1 MKRAFSC
8 LFPRRGVSL
17 LLAVTL
23 AQGCAGGRGSDAKA
37 PTVAELRKDA
47 ERDSSQTGAWLL
59 AELVSPDGNPERA
72 KQARKQLDHLKSGD
86 VLAEL
91 GRGLDDFSHGRLRTA
106 PESMMRA
113 VKAARES
120 DDPNAEFFG
129 WYAARQAIGF
139 RSSDPKLWQRWKP
152 FVQQALA
159 SPGRLGFRARAEL
172 VDWALSEAYAEG
184 EQDIA
189 ALSQKLHGCAK
200 ELRIAGPF
208 GRNSAADLLRSFPAE
223 APGPWPARFPKEA
236 GQGEA
241 PSVRTTTRTGC
252 NVESKEPLPGGVY
265 YAETFVTLQQ
275 PRDVLVWAGRALRI
289 WVDDAKVLEHDVRD
303 WGTWTEVAAG
313 VSLAA
318 GRHRVVVE
326 LTEPN
331 VELRLLE
338 RDGRPL
344 AAEVDTDGSKPYT
357 LTAPPRLQANSLTR
371 YVTKAGVR
379 DPKDD
384 LLRFVVAN
392 LAGEDGGADV
402 ASVLIEPL
410 VADPGRAT
418 GIALSSAA
426 RFADS
431 DPIYE
436 NSQRR
441 DLVRQLNERAAK
453 RDPGLWSARLSLG
466 LWEAEKSGMPEGARV
481 LKQLSKEFPEVPAI
495 LASLTRL
502 YNELGWYAAY
512 AASARELASRFADDA
527 DALEVAIPVLD
538 SAGEAALADKLA
550 RRARELNPDSEV
562 MLGRALAR
570 HDFAE
575 ALAEL
580 KRIGA
585 RHPERKDIAE
595 RIYDVMVRAGNERE
609 TWNKLEAAIK
619 QNPKNPQAR
628 LALADAGLAAGK
640 KDALVQALV
649 AAVEGGAETDGIEE
663 ALDLVEG
670 ATELEPYRHN
680 AQAIIAAYEKS
691 GVKLPGTAAR
701 VLDYSAIWVHSDGS
715 SRMLDHQIM
724 QIQSAE
730 AITQQAEQE
739 LRRGLWLH
747 LRVIKKNGQIF
758 EPELVEGKPTA
769 TLPHLEVGDYVETER
784 IESGPGD
791 GERGARYFGPRWFFR
806 EENIAYARSEFVV
819 VSPKDRPLQ
828 IEAKNNV
835 PPPQVKEV
843 GSLVVRRWRVDQSPA
858 APVEPFGAPVS
869 EFLPSVQIGW
879 GADLK
884 TALRAMSDGVTDL
897 TPKDPRIV
905 RIAQRIVA
913 PAKKP
918 SEQAKK
924 LYRWVVGNVQEGE
937 EDDGRRAIVGKNGNL
952 WRAYI
957 TLCRA
962 LEIPVD
968 YAAAQNKL
976 ALPPT
981 GPFSEQALFTQP
993 LIRVGGKGGTW
1004 LTLGSKYAPFGYVP
1018 AEARGMPAYLLSSGT
1033 PELTQTPKEG
1043 MLDDM
1048 AYEGTVKLK
1057 ASGAA
1062 DVALTLSFSGKY
1074 ATGLRNALSQLPEDQ
1089 LRDVLE
1095 ARLLGREL
1103 RGIQLSHYRVDHFDD
1118 LDSPLLIHVQG
1129 HVQSFAERSR
1139 GALVVS
1145 PPFGARLSQ
1154 LAVLPVR
1161 QTPLLLVDAT
1171 HQRIKLKLDLP
1182 PGAKLE
1188 ALSPPKLVKDGER
1201 QVTVRDN
1208 LQGSTLVL
1216 DREIELPAGRV
1227 QPSAYGKFQEFARQ
1241 ADEALFHSVRVRLP

>member
-1 MKRAFSC
+1 
-8 LFPRRGVSL
+8 
-17 LLAVTL
+17 
-23 AQGCAGGRGSDAKA
+23 
-37 PTVAELRKDA
+37 
-47 ERDSSQTGAWLL
+47 
-59 AELVSPDGNPERA
+59 
-72 KQARKQLDHLKSGD
+72 
-86 VLAEL
+86 VL
-91 GRGLDDFSHGRLRTA
+91 
-106 PESMMRA
+106 
-113 VKAARES
+113 
-120 DDPNAEFFG
+120 
-129 WYAARQAIGF
+129 I
-139 RSSDPKLWQRWKP
+139 
-152 FVQQALA
+152 
-159 SPGRLGFRARAEL
+159 
-172 VDWALSEAYAEG
+172 
-184 EQDIA
+184 
-189 ALSQKLHGCAK
+189 
-200 ELRIAGPF
+200 
-208 GRNSAADLLRSFPAE
+208 
-223 APGPWPARFPKEA
+223 
-236 GQGEA
+236 
-241 PSVRTTTRTGC
+241 
-252 NVESKEPLPGGVY
+252 
-265 YAETFVTLQQ
+265 
-275 PRDVLVWAGRALRI
+275 
-289 WVDDAKVLEHDVRD
+289 
-303 WGTWTEVAAG
+303 
-313 VSLAA
+313 
-318 GRHRVVVE
+318 E
-326 LTEPN
+326 LTEPS
-331 VELRLLE
+331 VEIRLQAL
-338 RDGRPL
+338 DGRPL
-344 AAEVDTDGSKPYT
+344 DVATDVDGSKPYVLGAPERLKVNT
-357 LTAPPRLQANSLTR
+357 LTRW
-371 YVTKAGVR
+371 VTTAGVR

-384 LLRFVVAN
+384 LLRFVAAS

-402 ASVLIEPL
+402 ASVVIEPL
-410 VADPGRAT
+410 VADPARAT
-418 GIALSSAA
+418 GISLSTAA

-441 DLVRQLNERAAK
+441 DLVRQLNERAAA
-453 RDPGLWSARLSLG
+453 RDPGLWSSRLSLG
-466 LWEAEKSGMPEGARV
+466 LWEAEKSGLPEGARV

-512 AASARELASRFADDA
+512 AATARELATRFADDA

-538 SAGEAALADKLA
+538 AAGEIARADQLAK
-550 RRARELNPDSEV
+550 RAQELNPDSEV
-562 MLGRALAR
+562 MLSRALNR
-570 HDFAE
+570 HDYAE

-595 RIYDVMVRAGNERE
+595 RIFDVMVRAGNERE

-640 KDALVQALV
+640 NDALVRALV
-649 AAVEGGAETDGIEE
+649 AAVENGAETDAIEE

-670 ATELEPYRHN
+670 ATELEPYRHD
-680 AQAIIAAYEKS
+680 ARAIIAAYEKA
-691 GVKLPGTAAR
+691 GIKMPGTAAR
-701 VLDYSAIWVHSDGS
+701 VLDYSAVWVHSDGS
-715 SRMLDHQIM
+715 SRMLEHEIVQV
-724 QIQSAE
+724 QSAE

-769 TLPHLEVGDYVETER
+769 TLPHLEIGDYVETER
-784 IESGPGD
+784 IESHQGD

-819 VSPKDRPLQ
+819 ISPKDRPLQ
-828 IEAKNNV
+828 IEARNNV
-835 PPPQVKEV
+835 PPPQVQEA

-858 APVEPFGAPVS
+858 APVEPFGAPIS

-879 GADLK
+879 GADLQS
-884 TALRAMSDGVTDL
+884 ALRAMSDGVTDL
-897 TPKDPRIV
+897 TPRDPRIV
-905 RIAQRIVA
+905 RIAKRIVA
-913 PAKKP
+913 PANKRTD
-918 SEQAKK
+918 QARK

-937 EDDGRRAIVGKNGNL
+937 EDDGRRVIVGKNGNL

-962 LEIPVD
+962 LDIPVD
-968 YAAAQNKL
+968 YAAAQNRL

-981 GPFSEQALFTQP
+981 GPFSESALFTQP
-993 LIRVGGKGGTW
+993 LIRVGGKDGAW

-1043 MLDDM
+1043 TQDDM
-1048 AYEGTVKLK
+1048 AYEGTVKLQ

-1062 DVALTLSFSGKY
+1062 DVALTLSFTGKY

-1095 ARLLGREL
+1095 SRLLGREL
-1103 RGIQLSHYRVDHFDD
+1103 RGIQLSQYRVDHFDD

-1129 HVQSFAERSR
+1129 HVQSFAERSS

-1188 ALSPPKLVKDGER
+1188 KLAPPKLVKDGER
-1201 QVTVRDN
+1201 QVTVRDSH
-1208 LQGSTLVL
+1208 QGNTLTL

-1227 QPSAYGKFQEFARQ
+1227 QPNAYRKFQEFARQ